1 MSITGNIQTME
12 LAELLQWLSQGSKT
26 GTLVID
32 NGEVTKRIFFRNG
45 RIISSASTDPHEHL
59 GHFLVSHGFITE
71 NELAKAMANQETS
84 KMLLGKI
91 LTTAGAISEQDLH
104 RLLRLKAE
112 ESIYDLF
119 AWKEGEFR
127 FMEEE
132 LPNSTMVPMDLD
144 VTSIVL
150 EGVHRI
156 DEWLRIREA
165 IPNAQ
170 AIPVSITDLLADPN
184 LSPAHRHVLEQVND
198 DRTVEEIQI
207 QTHSSE
213 FLVSKVLYEQAR
225 LKRLKIVRPRWANPG
240 ESPAS
245 LVAGAAAG
253 NSSVGADELVVQA
266 KKLISRKEFEKG
278 LRHLRAA
285 RSLEPDSKSVLQAM
299 EKGEEIVAAQME
311 LAGISLDS
319 VPSLTR
325 TMQEL
330 TKLRLSPQEGFIL
343 TRVNASYDIRSI
355 VKISPMPQIDALLV
369 FYRLLEAGHIELT

>member
-1 MSITGNIQTME
+1 MSIAGNIQTME

-32 NGEVTKRIFFRNG
+32 NGEVTKRIFFRHG

-71 NELAKAMANQETS
+71 DELAKAMANQETS

-91 LTTAGAISEQDLH
+91 LTTARAISEQDLH

-132 LPNSTMVPMDLD
+132 LPNNTMIPMDLD

-156 DEWLRIREA
+156 DEWLRVREV

-170 AIPVSITDLLADPN
+170 AIPVSVADLLDDPK
-184 LSPAHRHVLEQVND
+184 LSPAHRLILEQVND

-213 FLVSKVLYEQAR
+213 FLVSKVLYEQTR
-225 LKRLKIVRPRWANPG
+225 KKRLKIVRPRRRSTG
-240 ESPAS
+240 ETPAS
-245 LVAGAAAG
+245 LVASAAAR
-253 NSSVGADELVVQA
+253 SSVGADELVIQA
-266 KKLISRKEFEKG
+266 KKLISHKEFEKG

-319 VPSLTR
+319 VPTLTR

-330 TKLRLSPQEGFIL
+330 TKLQLSPQEGFIL
-343 TRVNASYDIRSI
+343 TRVNGSYDIRSI
-355 VKISPMPQIDALLV
+355 VKISPMPQIDALMV
-369 FYRLLEAGHIELT
+369 FYRLLEAGHIELS